1 MKTLTLSQND
11 IRELMASIRPGAPF
25 AGRDT
30 AMLTLVLHTGL
41 RVAELSGLDV
51 HHVAHNG
58 QPRQTLQ
65 LPAELAKGSKPRLIP
80 LNQTARAAIFGLL
93 SFNRARG
100 FSVAPESP
108 LLQNRFHRRLSIR
121 DIQRLVQSLREEA
134 GLDVKA
140 TPHTFRHCYAS
151 NLQKH
156 TGIRVVQVCLG
167 HSRLNSSQVYLH
179 PTREEL
185 AQASDDMATDLAN
198 QA

>member
-11 IRELMASIRPGAPF
+11 LRKLMAAIPAGPF
-25 AGRDT
+25 AGRDS

-51 HHVAHNG
+51 HNVSHDG
-58 QPRQTLQ
+58 QPRQTLE

-93 SFNRARG
+93 NFNRSRG
-100 FSVAPESP
+100 FSVAPEAP

-121 DIQRLVQSLREEA
+121 DIQRLVQSLREAA

-140 TPHTFRHCYAS
+140 TPHTFRHSYAS

-156 TGIRVVQVCLG
+156 TNLRVVQACLG

-179 PTREEL
+179 PTREDL
-185 AQASDDMATDLAN
+185 AQAADAMAAAD
-198 QA
+198 